1 MPLDKDR
8 NRTLVALRDAPQ
20 GMHSRDLASA
30 LSLSLDVV
38 ERHLQYCAD
47 YDLVTWRKKDA
58 AGLAMI
64 TDRGRDYLIRQSL

>member
-8 NRTLVALRDAPQ
+8 NRTLVTLRDTPH

-30 LSLSLDVV
+30 LGLSLEVV

-47 YDLVTWRKKDA
+47 YDLVRWKKKEG
-58 AGLAMI
+58 AGLAVI
-64 TDRGRDYLIRQSL
+64 TDRGRDYLSRQGA